1 MCDTILAPPSASA
14 GGAMLFGKNSDRH
27 RNEAQTVEYFARAV
41 HAADARVTC
50 THIEIAEVAHTHA
63 TLLCR
68 PFWLWGAEMGANE
81 HGVVIG
87 NEAVRA
93 RSPSPQ
99 EKALIGMDLVRLG
112 LERASSAE
120 EAVAVIT
127 DLLQRYGQGGDCGY
141 LKPSYYHNSFI
152 IADAGNA
159 FVLET
164 IGREWLVERPQGIRT
179 ISNRYSIERD
189 PHRISA
195 GLGSLLREYGLNEAS
210 PLAYASLITDPNTAH
225 IGNAGARQA
234 CSTALLSAAQGRL
247 DVAVMIDTLRDH
259 GTGQRPVLQWHAEC
273 IADGT
278 LCMHAGDEHRPAQT
292 VGSMVSE
299 LRADGAVHWITGT
312 AAPCISIFK
321 PVLMDVAVPEHGPLP
336 GACFDARSLWWRH
349 ERMHRAAVIA
359 GFGAFLETIRQERD
373 AMEAGFRQ
381 RVRAVC
387 EGGDKQDRAH
397 VIAGCWRDAM
407 EAEDRWYLQVAAK
420 HPEIDNSRAS
430 IVAAWKQLSELAGV
444 G

>member
-1 MCDTILAPPSASA
+1 
-14 GGAMLFGKNSDRH
+14 MLFGKNSDRH
-27 RNEAQTVEYFARAV
+27 RNEAQTVEYFARAA
-41 HAADARVTC
+41 HAPDARVTC
-50 THIEIAEVAHTHA
+50 THIEIEQVARTHA

-112 LERASSAE
+112 LERASNAE

-127 DLLQRYGQGGDCGY
+127 DLLRRYGQGGDCGY

-152 IADAGNA
+152 IADASNA

-164 IGREWLVERPQGIRT
+164 IGREWLVERPHGIRT

-189 PHRISA
+189 PQRVSA
-195 GLGSLLREYGLNEAS
+195 GLRSLLRDYGWNEAS
-210 PLAYASLITDPNTAH
+210 PPNYANLIADPNTAH

-234 CSTALLSAAQGRL
+234 CSTSLLSAARGRL
-247 DVAVMIDTLRDH
+247 DVAAMIDTLRDH
-259 GTGQRPVLQWHAEC
+259 GTGQQPVLQWRPEC

-278 LCMHAGDEHRPAQT
+278 LCMHAGDDHRPAQT

-299 LRADGAVHWITGT
+299 LQADGAVHWMTGT

-321 PVLMDVAVPEHGPLP
+321 PVLMDVAVPEHGARP
-336 GACFDARSLWWRH
+336 GARFDARSLWWRH
-349 ERMHRAAVIA
+349 ERMHRAAVVA
-359 GFGAFLETIRQERD
+359 GFGAFVESISQERG
-373 AMEAGFRQ
+373 ALEADFRQ
-381 RVRAVC
+381 RVGAVC
-387 EGGDKQDRAH
+387 KGGDRQDRAH
-397 VIAGCWRDAM
+397 VISECWRDAM
-407 EAEDRWYLQVAAK
+407 EAEDRWHLQIAAQ
-420 HPEIDNSRAS
+420 HPQSDSSRAS
-430 IVAAWKQLSELAGV
+430 IVAAWKQLNDLAGV